1 MTNAIAVFVNDAI
14 KHLQSQSYADS
25 GRGQSFSR
33 WFRSTEN
40 AVEILREAKSRV
52 KQTKTPI
59 EKATTVIDLVNSVI
73 KAEKYASIEYVLRV
87 WKLMEPPR
95 SMTLKAASTVVQAA
109 MFGDGCI
116 EGTVRKRIEEE
127 QRGTD
132 TRTGNLSTTSLTEAI
147 SLAIEG
153 SN

>member
-33 WFRSTEN
+33 WFRSMEN

-59 EKATTVIDLVNSVI
+59 EKATTVIDVVDASQDVNEVVGTPVVI
-73 KAEKYASIEYVLRV
+73 DMQRLEREYVLRV
-87 WKLMEPPR
+87 WKLMESPR

-116 EGTVRKRIEEE
+116 EGTVRTRIEEE

-132 TRTGNLSTTSLTEAI
+132 TRTGNR
-147 SLAIEG
+147 
-153 SN
+153 